1 MADSLVSEYP
11 DSASVL
17 LDQLRESILQEP
29 QATRM
34 YYLLLTIKAKEDHRE
49 NSLSDSLIK
58 PLLEYYEKRKDKKQ
72 LPEVYYYAGKTY
84 RELGDTPQAQDYL
97 QKALKA
103 SEKDADHRLLYK
115 IHRQLAMTYHH
126 NLRRPAE
133 SIAPFKNACRHAVL
147 SGDSLLMA
155 NALRDIARGF
165 QNVNIDSLS
174 FYYQKTIDM
183 ARQMHN
189 DNLRSIVY
197 IELGQCYFQERAYQ
211 KACDAL
217 QASHNPLMLPSVYY
231 LARANVF
238 NETGRPDSARYYAEK
253 VLSTGNTYANIDAY
267 YSNRQ
272 KAYSLLSTITAKQGN
287 PAKALEYMRH
297 CLMYDDSLQE

>member
-133 SIAPFKNACRHAVL
+133 SIAPFKNACRQAVL
-147 SGDSLLMA
+147 SGD
-155 NALRDIARGF
+155 
-165 QNVNIDSLS
+165 
-174 FYYQKTIDM
+174 
-183 ARQMHN
+183 
-189 DNLRSIVY
+189 
-197 IELGQCYFQERAYQ
+197 
-211 KACDAL
+211 
-217 QASHNPLMLPSVYY
+217 
-231 LARANVF
+231 
-238 NETGRPDSARYYAEK
+238 
-253 VLSTGNTYANIDAY
+253 
-267 YSNRQ
+267 
-272 KAYSLLSTITAKQGN
+272 
-287 PAKALEYMRH
+287 
-297 CLMYDDSLQE
+297 